1 MRSFAGKTAVITGGG
16 GGIGFA
22 LAGKCAEE
30 GMNLVL
36 ADIDEAALK
45 RAVGHFEERQQAVL
59 GVAANTMIKESVGNL
74 LAEARQRFGKVH
86 LLFNNAGVVNGGPP
100 KPIWEV
106 PEVDWQWV
114 LGVNLYGVLHG
125 LQTFVPH
132 MLEHG
137 EESHIVNTASIA
149 AFIPGNGPYGV
160 SKYGVVTVSEALAQG
175 LAAANANI
183 GASVLCP
190 GWVATQI
197 GDAER
202 NRPDA
207 LHNPDNPER
216 KGLGIEELI
225 SGSKSPEE
233 LAGQVFAAIRD
244 GRFYVLPHS
253 GWDDMVRDHAAAIV
267 AREGPYVF
275 DMEAQIARGLRGED
289 V

>member
-1 MRSFAGKTAVITGGG
+1 MQSFAGKTAVITGGG
-16 GGIGFA
+16 GGIGMA
-22 LAGKCAEE
+22 LAGKCADKD
-30 GMNLVL
+30 MNLVL
-36 ADIDEAALK
+36 ADIEEAAL
-45 RAVGHFEERQQAVL
+45 QQAVAHFEAQGRPVL
-59 GVAANTMIKESVGNL
+59 GVITDTMRRDSVNNL
-74 LAEARQRFGKVH
+74 LQQAERRFAKVH
-86 LLFNNAGVVNGGPP
+86 LLFNNAGVVNGGAP

-202 NRPDA
+202 NRPNA
-207 LHNPDNPER
+207 LHNPDNPQR
-216 KGLGIEELI
+216 KGLGIEELM
-225 SGSKSPEE
+225 SGSMPPEE
-233 LAGQVFAAIRD
+233 LASQVFAAIRG

-253 GWDDMVRDHAAAIV
+253 GWDDMVRGHAAAIV

>member
-1 MRSFAGKTAVITGGG
+1 MQSFAGKTAVITGGG
-16 GGIGFA
+16 GGIGMA
-22 LAGKCAEE
+22 LAGKCADKD
-30 GMNLVL
+30 MNLVL
-36 ADIDEAALK
+36 ADVEEAAL
-45 RAVGHFEERQQAVL
+45 QQAVAHFEAQGRPVL
-59 GVAANTMIKESVGNL
+59 GVITDTMRRDSVNNL
-74 LAEARQRFGKVH
+74 LQQAERRFAKVH
-86 LLFNNAGVVNGGPP
+86 LLFNNAGVVNGGAP

-190 GWVATQI
+190 G
-197 GDAER
+197 
-202 NRPDA
+202 
-207 LHNPDNPER
+207 
-216 KGLGIEELI
+216 
-225 SGSKSPEE
+225 
-233 LAGQVFAAIRD
+233 
-244 GRFYVLPHS
+244 S
-253 GWDDMVRDHAAAIV
+253 GWQPKSAMRSGTGRTPCTTRTTRSERAWA
-267 AREGPYVF
+267 
-275 DMEAQIARGLRGED
+275 LRS
-289 V
+289 

>member
-1 MRSFAGKTAVITGGG
+1 MQSFADKTAVITGGA
-16 GGIGFA
+16 GGIGMA
-22 LAGKCAEE
+22 LAGKCADE

-36 ADIDEAALK
+36 ADVEEVAL
-45 RAVGHFEERQQAVL
+45 QQAVAHFAAQGRPVL
-59 GVAANTMIKESVGNL
+59 GVVTDTMRKDSVNNL
-74 LAEARQRFGKVH
+74 LQEAQRRFAKVH
-86 LLFNNAGVVNGGPP
+86 LLFNNAGVVNGGAP
-100 KPIWEV
+100 KPVWEL
-106 PEVDWQWV
+106 PEVDWNWV

-125 LQTFVPH
+125 LQAFVPH
-132 MLEHG
+132 MLAHG
-137 EESHIVNTASIA
+137 EQGHIVNTASIA

-160 SKYGVVTVSEALAQG
+160 SKYGVITISEALAQG

-190 GWVATQI
+190 GWVNTQI

-207 LHNPDNPER
+207 YDNPDNPER
-216 KGLGIEELI
+216 KGLGIEALM
-225 SGSKSPEE
+225 SGSKPPEE
-233 LAGQVFAAIRD
+233 LAGQVFDAIR
-244 GRFYVLPHS
+244 REQFYVLPHS

-267 AREGPYVF
+267 ARAGPYVF

>member
-1 MRSFAGKTAVITGGG
+1 MQSFAGKTAVITGGG
-16 GGIGFA
+16 GGIGMA
-22 LAGKCAEE
+22 LAGKCADKD
-30 GMNLVL
+30 MNLVL
-36 ADIDEAALK
+36 ADVEEAAL
-45 RAVGHFEERQQAVL
+45 QQAVAHFEAQGRPVL
-59 GVAANTMIKESVGNL
+59 GVITDTMRRDSVNNL
-74 LAEARQRFGKVH
+74 LQQAERRFAKVH
-86 LLFNNAGVVNGGPP
+86 LLFNNAGVVNGGAP

-207 LHNPDNPER
+207 LHNPDNPQR
-216 KGLGIEELI
+216 KGLGIEELM
-225 SGSKSPEE
+225 SGSMPPEE
-233 LAGQVFAAIRD
+233 LASQVFAAIRG

>member
-1 MRSFAGKTAVITGGG
+1 MQSFQGKTAVITGGA
-16 GGIGFA
+16 GGIGMAFA
-22 LAGKCAEE
+22 DRCAGE

-36 ADIDEAALK
+36 ADIEEAALQ
-45 RAVGHFEERQQAVL
+45 RAVAHFEAQGQAVL
-59 GVAANTMIKESVGNL
+59 GVVTDTMDKDSLANL
-74 LAEARQRFGKVH
+74 LQQATRRFAKVH
-86 LLFNNAGVVNGGPP
+86 LLFNNAGVVNGGAP

-106 PEVDWQWV
+106 PEVDWRWV

-125 LQTFVPH
+125 LQVFVPH
-132 MLEHG
+132 MLAHG
-137 EESHIVNTASIA
+137 EQCHIVNTASIA
-149 AFIPGNGPYGV
+149 AFIPANGPYGV
-160 SKYGVVTVSEALAQG
+160 SKYGVVTISEALAQG

-190 GWVATQI
+190 GFVNTQI

-207 LHNPDNPER
+207 YDNPDNPER
-216 KGLGIEELI
+216 KGLGIEALM
-225 SGSKSPEE
+225 SGSKPPEE
-233 LAGQVFAAIRD
+233 LASQVFEAIRSD
-244 GRFYVLPHS
+244 QFYILPHS

-275 DMEAQIARGLRGED
+275 DIEAQIARGLRGED

>member
-1 MRSFAGKTAVITGGG
+1 MQSFQGKTAVITGGA
-16 GGIGFA
+16 GGIGMAFA
-22 LAGKCAEE
+22 DRCAGE

-36 ADIDEAALK
+36 ADIEEAALQ
-45 RAVGHFEERQQAVL
+45 RAVAHFEAQGQAVL
-59 GVAANTMIKESVGNL
+59 GVVTDTMDKDSLANL
-74 LAEARQRFGKVH
+74 LQQAARRFAKVH
-86 LLFNNAGVVNGGPP
+86 LLFNNAGVVNGGTP

-106 PEVDWQWV
+106 PEVDWRWV

-125 LQTFVPH
+125 LQVFVPH
-132 MLEHG
+132 MLAHG
-137 EESHIVNTASIA
+137 EQCHIVNTASIA
-149 AFIPGNGPYGV
+149 AFIPANGPYGV
-160 SKYGVVTVSEALAQG
+160 SKYGVVTISEALAQG

-190 GWVATQI
+190 GFVNTQI

-207 LHNPDNPER
+207 YDNPDNPER
-216 KGLGIEELI
+216 KGLGIEALM
-225 SGSKSPEE
+225 SGSKPPEE
-233 LAGQVFAAIRD
+233 LASQVFEAIRSD
-244 GRFYVLPHS
+244 QFYILPHS

-275 DMEAQIARGLRGED
+275 DIEAQIARGLRGED

>member
-1 MRSFAGKTAVITGGG
+1 MQSFQGKTAVITGGA
-16 GGIGFA
+16 GGIGMAFA
-22 LAGKCAEE
+22 DRCAGE

-36 ADIDEAALK
+36 ADIEEAALQ
-45 RAVGHFEERQQAVL
+45 RAVAHFEAQGQAVL
-59 GVAANTMIKESVGNL
+59 GVVTDTMDKDSLANL
-74 LAEARQRFGKVH
+74 LQQAARRFAKVH
-86 LLFNNAGVVNGGPP
+86 LLFNNAGVVNGGAP

-106 PEVDWQWV
+106 PEVDWRWV

-125 LQTFVPH
+125 LQVFVPH
-132 MLEHG
+132 MLAHG
-137 EESHIVNTASIA
+137 EQCHIVNTASIA
-149 AFIPGNGPYGV
+149 AFIPANGPYGV
-160 SKYGVVTVSEALAQG
+160 SKYGVVTISEALAQG

-190 GWVATQI
+190 GFVNTQI

-207 LHNPDNPER
+207 YDNPDNPER
-216 KGLGIEELI
+216 KGLGIEALM
-225 SGSKSPEE
+225 SGSKPPEE
-233 LAGQVFAAIRD
+233 LASQVFEAIRSD
-244 GRFYVLPHS
+244 QFYILPHS

-275 DMEAQIARGLRGED
+275 DIEAQIARGLRGED